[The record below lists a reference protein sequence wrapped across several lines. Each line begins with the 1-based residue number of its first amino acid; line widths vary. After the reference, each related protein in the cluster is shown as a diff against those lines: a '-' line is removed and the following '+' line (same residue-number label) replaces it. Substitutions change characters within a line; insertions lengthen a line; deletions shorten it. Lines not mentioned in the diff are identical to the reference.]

1 VFSIKRKLNNLI
13 GKKIGYHESDPA
25 LVAVIFIIIAFGLIS
40 LSSASSVMAYS
51 RFGDAYHYFKN
62 QLFGL
67 SLGLVA
73 FWIFSRADY
82 RIWKN
87 YAFHFLLFSIFL
99 LLLVFIPGLSANWG
113 EARSWINIFGYS
125 LQPSEIVKLS
135 FLLYL
140 AAWLEKRKKDLGDI
154 SQGIGPFMA
163 VLGFVGF
170 LMILQPDIGT
180 LSIIAITSL
189 VVYFIGGG
197 HVKHIILIVLI
208 GIIGFSIMIQFKP
221 YQLNRF
227 KCMMDPDFSR
237 DDICYQTNQSLIAV
251 GSGGILGRGLGA
263 SRQKFMYLPEVSG
276 DAIFAIIAEEVGLIF
291 SSFLV
296 LCFGFLFY
304 RGFQI
309 AKHAPDDF
317 GQNLAI
323 GIVSWLTLQAIINIS
338 GMINIMP
345 MTGVPLPLVSYG
357 GSSVLAALSALGVL
371 VNISKQTK
379 VR

>member
-1 VFSIKRKLNNLI
+1 MSLFKRKLNNLV
-13 GKKIGYHESDPA
+13 GKKVGYHESDKA
-25 LVAVIFIIIAFGLIS
+25 LVAVIFVILIFGLIS

-51 RFGDAYHYFKN
+51 KFGDAYYYLKH

-67 SLGLVA
+67 SLGLVV
-73 FWIFSRADY
+73 FWVFSRADY
-82 RIWKN
+82 RIWKK
-87 YAFHFLLFSIFL
+87 YAFQFLLFSIFL

-113 EARSWINIFGYS
+113 EARSWINVFGFS
-125 LQPSEIVKLS
+125 LQPSEFVKLS

-140 AAWLEKRKKDLGDI
+140 AAWLEKRRKDLGDI

-170 LMILQPDIGT
+170 LMVLQPDIGT
-180 LSIIAITSL
+180 LSIITITSL
-189 VVYFIGGG
+189 IVYFVGGG
-197 HVKHIILIVLI
+197 HVKHILLIMVI
-208 GIIGFSIMIQFKP
+208 GSLGFLLMIQFKP

-227 KCMMDPDFSR
+227 KCMLDSDFSKN
-237 DDICYQTNQSLIAV
+237 DICYQTNQSLIAV
-251 GSGGILGRGLGA
+251 GSGGFWGRGLGA

-276 DAIFAIIAEEVGLIF
+276 DSIFAIIAEEVGLVF

-296 LCFGFLFY
+296 LCFAFLSY
-304 RGFQI
+304 RGFYI
-309 AKHAPDDF
+309 ARHAPDDF
-317 GQNLAI
+317 GQNLAV
-323 GIVSWLTLQAIINIS
+323 GIVSWLTIQAIINIS
-338 GMINIMP
+338 GIINIMP

-357 GSSVLAALSALGVL
+357 GSAILAALSALGVL